1 MTQKIL
7 LWIVSIFFL
16 FNPSLSLM
24 AQEETVLQEIERSGL
39 IKLGIREDAFPFG
52 YKDSENNF
60 SGICLDIFKLIVE
73 KVRQESKRE
82 IVAIRLTESTLR
94 NRFDLVEDKIIHI
107 ECGPNTINA
116 ATNRNIRFS
125 NPFFVT
131 GTQLLIRVEDKQII
145 DTNGSLNDLTLGV
158 LRNTATQRLLE
169 ERYPLANLQAFQ
181 GITGRRR
188 GVQAIRQNRIDAF
201 ASDSILLLGEANRQG
216 LALNR
221 DFLLIPE
228 EPLDCVLYGLIL
240 PKNDSQWQK
249 LVNSIINE
257 RQLYQIYRKWF
268 GEVAPEIRKT
278 ADFCRNKSS

>member
-278 ADFCRNKSS
+278 CRFLSK

>member
-278 ADFCRNKSS
+278 ADFCRNQSS